1 MHLKSHN
8 FYFKKGRKRKTFI
21 KNSIDQWDDYV
32 FLLFATV
39 SNATEAMIWLKIFL
53 NIPLSNQGSIY
64 VFPQVIPLTIFL

>member
-32 FLLFATV
+32 FLLFATAVAV
-39 SNATEAMIWLKIFL
+39 SKEGDFSFKISFSAIETL
-53 NIPLSNQGSIY
+53 DKQY
-64 VFPQVIPLTIFL
+64 VDNYEIAYKND